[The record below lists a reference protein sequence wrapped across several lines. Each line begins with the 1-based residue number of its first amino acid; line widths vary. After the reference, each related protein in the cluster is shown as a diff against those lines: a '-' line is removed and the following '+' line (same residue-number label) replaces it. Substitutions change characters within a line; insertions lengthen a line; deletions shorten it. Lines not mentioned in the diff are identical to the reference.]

1 MIFFIRQRL
10 LRFSTA
16 MIACTCVLVNLCTN
30 TEIVT
35 ASDNI
40 HKQNLDY
47 TESKDVINNPDQG
60 FYEPLYV
67 TMTPKGVV
75 YDTDTIIDEF
85 QLYHLRIDISAFSK
99 KVNGKE
105 DIPFTDVALKQLD
118 ALLSTLNKKEK
129 NAIINESG

>member
-1 MIFFIRQRL
+1 MIFLKRQRL

-16 MIACTCVLVNLCTN
+16 VIACTCVLVNLCTN

-35 ASDNI
+35 ASENI

-85 QLYHLRIDISAFSK
+85 QLYHL
-99 KVNGKE
+99 
-105 DIPFTDVALKQLD
+105 T
-118 ALLSTLNKKEK
+118 LLFLLQFPVDKIQ
-129 NAIINESG
+129 AGILVL